1 MQPRTGG
8 ELDKVYKILYYS
20 CRVSKRIGGA
30 VEIYTT
36 SQARA
41 NLFKLVEHTVDSHE
55 PIYIVG
61 KHNKAVLLSEEDYR
75 AIIET
80 LYISSIPGMKDSIL
94 KASKEPLEKYSDEI
108 DWDNV

>member
-1 MQPRTGG
+1 M
-8 ELDKVYKILYYS
+8 
-20 CRVSKRIGGA
+20 
-30 VEIYTT
+30 EIYST

-41 NLFKLVEHTVDSHE
+41 NLFKLVEHTAVSHD

-75 AIIET
+75 AMLET
-80 LYISSIPGMKDSIL
+80 LYIISIPGMKDSLL
-94 KASKEPLEKYSDEI
+94 KARKEPLEKFSDEI